1 MGKDFHSVTVFLRV
15 CCTMIH
21 GFHAVGRYMHCVCTH
36 SLQSVCCYTAES
48 RSFSGVPQCLT
59 SVTSST
65 FRHFLLSAST
75 FLLLFLAP
83 ASCCHSD
90 FLSQSVLATDT
101 PQIEHFPSSPA
112 KLHLVRLHADSPLLW
127 FPFSS
132 SSQRETV
139 DQQARL
145 LCLFHN
151 WLLAMFHLRDGQSSL
166 FASACPLMPLWL
178 SEEAFTTN

>member
-15 CCTMIH
+15 RCTVIH

-36 SLQSVCCYTAES
+36 SLQCVCCYTAES

-65 FRHFLLSAST
+65 FKHFLLSAST
-75 FLLLFLAP
+75 FLLLFLAL

-90 FLSQSVLATDT
+90 FLSQSILATDT

-127 FPFSS
+127 SPSS

-139 DQQARL
+139 HQQARPGFSV
-145 LCLFHN
+145 CFTT
-151 WLLAMFHLRDGQSSL
+151 GSSL
-166 FASACPLMPLWL
+166 CFIYEMTSLHCLPVPVH
-178 SEEAFTTN
+178 